1 MGSVGLQSLAVNA
14 TGKRQGYWRPRVAV
28 SLTWRLPHRQSVR
41 GSYYLTNQLPESRN
55 LVTFNQSTNPWFREE
70 GNPYLVPIQS
80 HRFSLNYECG
90 LGDFQLRLQVRH
102 NRNS

>member
-1 MGSVGLQSLAVNA
+1 MGLWSNYTHATYTHSWRQLYYMGSVGLQGLAVNA
-14 TGKRQGYWRPRVAV
+14 TGKRHDYWR
-28 SLTWRLPHRQSVR
+28 
-41 GSYYLTNQLPESRN
+41 RN

-90 LGDFQLRLQVRH
+90 LGDFLLRLQVRH